1 MPHPPDNVDPPDD
14 RDPPPARVGAVCYL
28 NSKPLVDRLP
38 EALAAHGFPD
48 AAVTLDYPSRLAD
61 GLAGGSLDL
70 ALVPSVAALRP
81 GFAVV
86 GDACVAA
93 RGPVR
98 SVRLFFRRPPGTVRT
113 LALDEGSRTSAT
125 LARVLLAE
133 RFGVDPA
140 TEPLPLSTTT
150 AADALAATDADAVL
164 LIGDRAMHDPPAA
177 SPSGTPFF
185 TVWDLGG
192 EWLRWT
198 GLPFVF
204 AVWASRAG
212 SEVAAPLAPALSAA
226 RDAGV
231 ADIEAIAARGA
242 GPLGLTADDAA
253 GYLRRNLH
261 FTLGDAERAGLAL
274 FGELAARLD
283 FPVGQAV
290 PDAND
295 QPRPTPHPRQAR
307 PDRRRPNRR
316 TLSPAHA

>member
-1 MPHPPDNVDPPDD
+1 MV
-14 RDPPPARVGAVCYL
+14 RYL

-38 EALAAHGFPD
+38 AALAAHGLPD

-61 GLAGGSLDL
+61 GLARGTLDL

-81 GFAVV
+81 GFAAV

-125 LARVLLAE
+125 LARLLLAE
-133 RFGVDPA
+133 RYGVTPA
-140 TEPLPLSTTT
+140 TAPLPLSRTT
-150 AADALAATDADAVL
+150 AADALAGTDADAVL
-164 LIGDRAMHDPPAA
+164 LIGDRAMHAPP
-177 SPSGTPFF
+177 GRFF
-185 TVWDLGG
+185 TVWDLGA

-204 AVWASRAG
+204 AVWAGR
-212 SEVAAPLAPALSAA
+212 EDCPFAARLAPALSAA

-231 ADIEAIAARGA
+231 ADLDAIARREAPA
-242 GPLGLTADDAA
+242 LGLTAGDAA

-261 FTLGDAERAGLAL
+261 FTLGGAERAGLGL

-283 FPVGQAV
+283 VAVGQAV
-290 PDAND
+290 PDAITRPAATPAPRRA
-295 QPRPTPHPRQAR
+295 QPDLPK
-307 PDRRRPNRR
+307 RRPLNR
-316 TLSPAHA
+316 TALPAYR